1 MATKTDR
8 VVDAAVQAAKH
19 GKRWAL
25 LAAREADRLLV
36 AARKRAESK
45 ARHKTFKQTAAK
57 AGRVLRTAGKAA
69 LAAGVFAGILA
80 IRAEH
85 NGKLPRLPKKLR

>member
-8 VVDAAVQAAKH
+8 VVKAAVEAAKH

-25 LAAREADRLLV
+25 LAAREADSLLV

-45 ARHKTFKQTAAK
+45 ARQKKLKQSLAK

-80 IRAEH
+80 VRAEH
-85 NGKLPRLPKKLR
+85 QGKLPKLAKRAR

>member
-1 MATKTDR
+1 MAKNTDR
-8 VVDAAVQAAKH
+8 VMSAAVHAAKE

-25 LAAREADRLLV
+25 VAAREADRLLV

-45 ARHKTFKQTAAK
+45 ARQRTLKQAMVKT
-57 AGRVLRTAGKAA
+57 GRVLRTAGTAA

-85 NGKLPRLPKKLR
+85 QGKLPKVPKRGR

>member
-8 VVDAAVQAAKH
+8 VVDAAVKAAKH
-19 GKRWAL
+19 GKRWAVR
-25 LAAREADRLLV
+25 AAREADRLLV
-36 AARKRAESK
+36 AARKRAESQ
-45 ARHKTFKQTAAK
+45 ARRKQFKQTLAK

-80 IRAEH
+80 VRAEH
-85 NGKLPRLPKKLR
+85 QGKLPKPAKRSR

>member
-8 VVDAAVQAAKH
+8 VVEAAVQAAKH

-45 ARHKTFKQTAAK
+45 ARQKSFKQAVART
-57 AGRVLRTAGKAA
+57 GRVLRTAGKAA

-80 IRAEH
+80 MRAEY
-85 NGKLPRLPKKLR
+85 NGKLPKLPKRVR